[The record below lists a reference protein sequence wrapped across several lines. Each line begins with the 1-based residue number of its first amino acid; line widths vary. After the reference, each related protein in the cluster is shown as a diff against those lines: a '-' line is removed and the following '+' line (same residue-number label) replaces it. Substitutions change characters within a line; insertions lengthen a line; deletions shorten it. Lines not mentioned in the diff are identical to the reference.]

1 MLRRC
6 LFTLCIVLIST
17 GATQAQL
24 QFSDEWAVGS
34 WFGRA
39 LPNDPAT
46 SPFPEVV
53 MTPTFLADGNV
64 IANDSHELTNPHV
77 TSHGNWFPIGYNR
90 ISATFVW
97 MNLTEDEVVSANGFV
112 GTFKVRLVGEVDPA
126 DPDRMT
132 GTVAAMLFPPG
143 TDPLDPEDT
152 GGIPVGVFTIEELG
166 RIKADPL
173 VPTTTG
179 TDLSEELANGSWFG
193 IALPDD
199 PETSPFPEVV
209 MSPTFFADG
218 NVLANDSHELTN
230 PHVTSHGNWHVTG
243 EDEMEATFI
252 WMNLTGDEGIA
263 PNGYVGAF
271 KVRLAG
277 AVNPAFPNQMTGTVA
292 AVLFPPGTDPLDPN
306 DTGGIPVGT
315 FTIQALD
322 RIEAFL
328 PLIPEGPI
336 STPIVDELAIGS
348 WFGNALPDDPQTSPF
363 PEVVMTPTF
372 FADGNVIA
380 NDSHELTNPHV
391 TSHGNWVVSGP
402 NQIHATFLWM
412 NLTGDEGI
420 APNGFVGSFKV
431 RIDGAVDP
439 NFPDQMT
446 GTVAAVLFPP
456 GTDPLDP
463 DDIGGTPVGTFTI
476 QALGRI
482 TSAVPPAV
490 VQVGP
495 TLARPGGT
503 ASVEVR
509 LSTPLPVAGLQFSI
523 QPVDSDAPGESEPN
537 ASGSD
542 YAELIGVINVLQPE
556 GFDVATSTDEAGI
569 TNVLMFHPGGDYLSE
584 RDAVILE
591 IVYEISS
598 DAPHGHWIDI
608 DIWDPIISDPESE
621 PIAAEA
627 QGGSIHIG
635 LAGDVAGGPTGE
647 GDGNI
652 NILDIVKT
660 IRYILGTLQVP
671 EDDFAF
677 FLADPVDDGEINI
690 QDLVWM
696 INTHL
701 NPEVPVK
708 TLSDSP
714 TQPVLVSLDAVQKI
728 DGESLFIP
736 MILEADGTVAALQA
750 TMSFNPAQLAV
761 GEPYLVGRA
770 ANLTL
775 RYSRSEDG
783 TLGLVIYSI
792 TGEVIPPGAGVAIH
806 LPVTILGG
814 ASSPMLSLT
823 DVTLVDRRA
832 ELIPVILGETSVSI
846 KSSPGAFALTDNA
859 PNPFNPSTT
868 IAYEVP
874 RQAHITLTIHN
885 VLGQEVIR
893 LVNQV
898 RSAGRYT
905 VVWHGKNSLGRE
917 VASGIYLY
925 RLTSGTGFS
934 ETKRMTLLK

>member
-1 MLRRC
+1 MLTRC
-6 LFTLCIVLIST
+6 LYTLLIVLIST
-17 GATQAQL
+17 SATQAQ
-24 QFSDEWAVGS
+24 QQYSDEWAVGS
-34 WFGRA
+34 WFGKA
-39 LPNDPAT
+39 IPNDPAT
-46 SPFPEVV
+46 SPFPEVI

-77 TSHGNWFPIGYNR
+77 TSHGKWFPIGYNR

-97 MNLTEDEVVSANGFV
+97 MNLTEDELVSENGFV

-126 DPDRMT
+126 NPDQMT
-132 GTVAAMLFPPG
+132 GTVAATLFPPG
-143 TDPLDPEDT
+143 TDPLDPDDV

-173 VPTTTG
+173 TPTTTG
-179 TDLSEELANGSWFG
+179 IDLSGELANGSWFG

-243 EDEMEATFI
+243 EDEMEATFV

-263 PNGYVGAF
+263 PNGYVGSF

-277 AVNPAFPNQMTGTVA
+277 AINPASPNEMTGTVA

-322 RIEAFL
+322 RIVADPF
-328 PLIPEGPI
+328 IPEAPIFTSSGP
-336 STPIVDELAIGS
+336 ELAVGS

-391 TSHGNWVVSGP
+391 TSHGNWVVTGP
-402 NQIHATFLWM
+402 DQIHATFLWM

-431 RIDGAVDP
+431 RLDGAVDP
-439 NFPDQMT
+439 LTPDVMT
-446 GTVAAVLFPP
+446 GTVAAWLFPP

-463 DDIGGTPVGTFTI
+463 DDIGGTSVGTFTI
-476 QALGRI
+476 QSLGRI
-482 TSAVPPAV
+482 KTAVPPAV
-490 VQVGP
+490 VQAEP
-495 TLARPGGT
+495 TLARPDDP
-503 ASVEVR
+503 AIVSVR
-509 LSTPLPVAGLQFSI
+509 LQTPLPVAGLQFSI

-537 ASGSD
+537 ETASA
-542 YAELIGVINVLQPE
+542 YAELVGVINVLEPD
-556 GFDVATSTDEAGI
+556 GFQVATATDEAGV
-569 TNVLMFHPGGDYLSE
+569 TNVLLFHAGGDYLSE
-584 RDAVILE
+584 REAVVLE
-591 IVYEISS
+591 FVYDIS
-598 DAPHGHWIDI
+598 PETPNGHWIDV
-608 DIWDPIISDPESE
+608 DLWDVVISDPEST
-621 PIAAEA
+621 PLPVLAE
-627 QGGSIHIG
+627 GGSIHIG
-635 LAGDVAGGPTGE
+635 VAGDVAGGPTGD

-660 IRYILGTLQVP
+660 VRYILGTLPAP
-671 EDDFAF
+671 EGGFA
-677 FLADPVDDGEINI
+677 LYVADPVSDGVINV

-696 INTHL
+696 INTFL

-708 TLSDSP
+708 MLADAP
-714 TQPVLVSLDAVQKI
+714 TQPVVVSLDGVQSP
-728 DGESLFIP
+728 DGEGLVIP
-736 MILEADGTVAALQA
+736 VTLEANGTVAALQA
-750 TMSFNPAQLAV
+750 TMAFNAAQLAV
-761 GEPYLVGRA
+761 GAPYLVGNA
-770 ANLTL
+770 ENLTL
-775 RYSRSEDG
+775 QYNVSSDG
-783 TLGLVIYSI
+783 TLLLVVYSA
-792 TGEVIPPGAGVAIH
+792 TGAAISPGAGAAIH
-806 LPVTILGG
+806 VPVTVTDG
-814 ASSPMLSLT
+814 ASSPMLTLAG
-823 DVTLVDRRA
+823 VTLADRLA
-832 ELIPVILGETSVSI
+832 QTIPVILGETSVSI
-846 KSSPGAFALTDNA
+846 KATPNAFALTNNA

-885 VLGQEVIR
+885 ILGQEVIR

-898 RSAGRYT
+898 QTAGRYT
-905 VVWHGKNSLGRE
+905 VVWQGRNSMGRD

-925 RLTSGTGFS
+925 QLTSSTGFS